1 MASAEHHAAAAPDPP
16 DRSPSAAPGPAG
28 TGSAA
33 RPAGSISTASA
44 TAIGVGG
51 MMGAGL
57 YTLVGLASTTAG
69 VWVPLSFVVGG
80 FVCLFS
86 VYSYARLGA
95 TFPSRGGAAQFL
107 VQGFGDSVVAGGLN
121 VFQFLGWVIAMAL
134 YAAGFAGYA
143 VDLLPGSPP
152 GWLGKV
158 IALSLLAV
166 MVGVNLVGAKVVGR
180 AETVV
185 VGVELVILAAFVV
198 LGLAKADVSHFS
210 TPLPEGPIGV
220 LFGAGLLYVTFEGF
234 GVVTNS
240 AGEMQDPRR
249 QLPRAM
255 YGALGIVLVV
265 YVLVSTIIVTTLSLP
280 AIEAA
285 QGHVLA
291 EAGQAVAGRIGFVI
305 IGAAAL
311 LATASAVNATLFGDA
326 NLAFQVA
333 KDGELPA
340 VFERGVWHGG
350 TVSLFAAAGLTA
362 VVVLLFPLSAVG
374 QMASLAF
381 LIVYGMVSVG
391 HLRIRRQ
398 TGAHRGM
405 LIAAVVLNAALFL
418 LLFGY
423 TVHTGPASTW
433 LTLIGAL
440 AASFLIETVYRRR
453 TGRRLRA
460 LPAAAARPPAT
471 S

>member
-1 MASAEHHAAAAPDPP
+1 MSSSGDPDGPP
-16 DRSPSAAPGPAG
+16 ATALTTR
-28 TGSAA
+28 
-33 RPAGSISTASA
+33 GSISTASA

-57 YTLVGLASTTAG
+57 YTLVGLAATTAG
-69 VWVPLSFVVGG
+69 VWVPVSFVVGG
-80 FVCLFS
+80 FVSLFS

-107 VQGFGDSVVAGGLN
+107 VQGFGDTVVAGGLN
-121 VFQFLGWVIAMAL
+121 VFQFLGWIIAMAL

-143 VDLLPGSPP
+143 LDLLPGDPP
-152 GWLGKV
+152 SWLGKV
-158 IALSLLAV
+158 IALGLLAV

-180 AETVV
+180 AEIAV
-185 VGVELVILAAFVV
+185 VGIELVILAAFVV
-198 LGLAKADVSHFS
+198 IGFTKADPGHLT
-210 TPLPEGPIGV
+210 TPLPDGPIGV

-240 AGEMQDPRR
+240 AGEMHDPRR

-255 YGALGIVLVV
+255 YGALGIVLAV
-265 YVLVSTIIVTTLSLP
+265 YVLVSTVIVTTLSP
-280 AIEAA
+280 SAIEAA

-291 EAGQAVAGRIGFVI
+291 EAGQAVAGRLGFVT

-326 NLAFQVA
+326 NLAYQVA

-340 VFERGVWHGG
+340 AFERGVWHGG
-350 TVSLFAAAGLTA
+350 TVSLFVAAGLTA

-391 HLRIRRQ
+391 HLRIREQ
-398 TGAHRGM
+398 TGAHRG
-405 LIAAVVLNAALFL
+405 LLVAAVALNAALFVL
-418 LLFGY
+418 LLGY
-423 TVHTGPASTW
+423 TVRTGPASTW
-433 LTLIGAL
+433 LTLVGAL
-440 AASFLIETVYRRR
+440 AASFAFEWLYRRR
-453 TGRRLRA
+453 
-460 LPAAAARPPAT
+460 
-471 S
+471 SS